1 MKTQKKDY
9 VKKEQKDEKNQ
20 DDNREKELSVD
31 DQLFLFA
38 ELLIDIYFE
47 EENKITQ
54 DEEE

>member
-9 VKKEQKDEKNQ
+9 VKKVQKDEKNQ
-20 DDNREKELSVD
+20 EDNREKELSVD